1 MDSLFFMINFSFSFD
16 GKKILFMKK
25 KRKKMKKKKMR
36 HDFSATVL
44 MVKTLLKAFK
54 ALTQI
59 HACAHT
65 HPCICECAQK
75 LNALRG
81 K

>member
-1 MDSLFFMINFSFSFD
+1 
-16 GKKILFMKK
+16 
-25 KRKKMKKKKMR
+25 MKKKKMR

-81 K
+81 KQMLEATVDMELSATGDTTCDVTSSLSG